1 MYQETKNNIFN
12 VLGVK
17 CYSPLSYHSR
27 MLPKE
32 GRKRGR
38 KEIREGGEERETKKE
53 RKQNPEGKHWIEK
66 HKSKQRSCQ

>member
-53 RKQNPEGKHWIEK
+53 RK
-66 HKSKQRSCQ
+66 